1 MSKSTTVNECGFT
14 LFANDEC
21 QSLLKSTSMGSHP
34 LQMVDV
40 KSTTVNEN
48 TFLLLLNQYVF
59 ISSMNAF
66 LKMFDYL
73 SAD

>member
-1 MSKSTTVNECGFT
+1 V
-14 LFANDEC
+14 
-21 QSLLKSTSMGSHP
+21 GSHP
-34 LQMVDV
+34 LLMVDV

-66 LKMFDYL
+66 LKMF
-73 SAD
+73 